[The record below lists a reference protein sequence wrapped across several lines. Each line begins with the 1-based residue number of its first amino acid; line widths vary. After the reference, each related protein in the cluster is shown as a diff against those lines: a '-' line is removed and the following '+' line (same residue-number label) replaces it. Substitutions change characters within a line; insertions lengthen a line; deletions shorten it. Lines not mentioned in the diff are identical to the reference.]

1 MHRTAIVL
9 VGLAAGVFVLAG
21 CGPAAAA
28 LEYAAVV
35 GTMTAGPDVGQ
46 PVSLAL
52 SFDVDP
58 GTGALSIT
66 SFQDEAVVTVDGAA
80 LLSVPAYVWGGGSSP
95 GSATYGADPGTGRF
109 DLTLVYNF
117 ATWSP
122 DAGNTQSSLTLSGS
136 APVPLFSAPGVVDPA
151 FFQDFTGSGS
161 GTSFYSGF
169 ASQALTGYSQS
180 SYSQLSYSQSS
191 LDLAFAVGVPEPGS
205 LALLGCGSLLAIGL
219 GASRRAARG
228 SL

>member
-9 VGLAAGVFVLAG
+9 AGLAAGVSLLAG

-46 PVSLAL
+46 AVNLAL

-58 GTGALSIT
+58 NTGALSIT
-66 SFQDEAVVTVDGAA
+66 TSQDEAVVTVGGAS

-95 GSATYGADPGTGRF
+95 GSATYGADPGNGRF

-117 ATWSP
+117 EMRSP
-122 DAGNTQSSLTLSGS
+122 NGADTQSSLTLSGS
-136 APVPLFSAPGVVDPA
+136 APVPLFSAPGVIDPA
-151 FFQDFTGSGS
+151 FFQDFTGSGT

-169 ASQALTGYSQS
+169 ASQVLTGYSQS
-180 SYSQLSYSQSS
+180 SYSQSSYSQSS

-205 LALLGCGSLLAIGL
+205 LALLGCGSLLAIGF

>member
-9 VGLAAGVFVLAG
+9 AGLAAGVFLLAS

-28 LEYAAVV
+28 LDYAAVV

-46 PVSLAL
+46 AVSLAF

-58 GTGALSIT
+58 NTGALSIT
-66 SFQDEAVVTVDGAA
+66 TSQDEAVVTVGGAP

-95 GSATYGADPGTGRF
+95 GSASYVADPGNGRF

-117 ATWSP
+117 VTWSP
-122 DAGNTQSSLTLSGS
+122 NAGNTQSSLILSGS

-161 GTSFYSGF
+161 GASFYSGF
-169 ASQALTGYSQS
+169 ASQALTGYSQ
-180 SYSQLSYSQSS
+180 LSYSQSS
-191 LDLAFAVGVPEPGS
+191 LDLAFDVGVPEPGS
-205 LALLGCGSLLAIGL
+205 LALLGFASLLAIGF
-219 GASRRAARG
+219 GASRRAARPPA
-228 SL
+228 